1 MRPQA
6 SRRPH
11 TVSNSRCLKELV
23 ARPAK
28 KVILAVTLS
37 ELYFQKGFGLKSE
50 VGPVLA
56 RTYQSAVVERLK
68 SIGYE
73 AGAGTLHFKLAKEFG
88 FCYGVDRAVDYAYQT
103 RRQFP
108 DRRVFLSGEIIHNPD
123 VNERIQA
130 MGIHIL
136 ADSRVPE
143 ERFRPVGA
151 GDVVILPAFGVSVPE
166 LAHLKEKNC
175 VLVDTTCG
183 SVLNVWKKVHF
194 YARDRYTVII
204 HGKHYHEET
213 RATAS
218 QALTHPGGQYLCVR
232 DLAETELVCEHIRGR
247 ISADDLMARFRDVA
261 SPDFSPERDL
271 QRIGLANQTTMLMSE
286 TLKVQDTL
294 RRAML
299 ERHGEAELESR
310 FRAFDTIC
318 SATQERQD
326 AVLEMLDAGS
336 LDLMIVIGGYNS
348 SNTQALARM
357 CAPRLQTYHID
368 SPGCIEPGSIRHR
381 PVGTHDTAVTAD
393 WLAEGA
399 VRIGI
404 TAGASTPDSV
414 VGEVIERVLALR
426 GYSADQLAPAT
437 EVAEGSPTFAKAS
450 AFAEATADKTAG
462 KQSYA

>member
-1 MRPQA
+1 M
-6 SRRPH
+6 
-11 TVSNSRCLKELV
+11 
-23 ARPAK
+23 
-28 KVILAVTLS
+28 
-37 ELYFQKGFGLKSE
+37 YFQKGFGLKSE

-73 AGAGTLHFKLAKEFG
+73 ASAGGLHFKLAKEFG

-123 VNERIQA
+123 VNERIQS
-130 MGIHIL
+130 MGIRIL
-136 ADSRVPE
+136 ADSHDPV
-143 ERFRPVGA
+143 ERFKDVTA
-151 GDVVILPAFGVSVPE
+151 GDVLILPAFGVSVPE
-166 LAHLKEKNC
+166 LQHLKDKKC

-183 SVLNVWKKVHF
+183 SVLNVWKKVHY
-194 YARDRYTVII
+194 YAKDHYTVII
-204 HGKHYHEET
+204 HGKYKHEET

-218 QALTHPGGQYLCVR
+218 QALTHEGGQYLCVR
-232 DLAETELVCEHIRGR
+232 DLAETELVCDYIRGR
-247 ISADDLMARFRDVA
+247 VTAEALMAHFGEAASADFT
-261 SPDFSPERDL
+261 PERDL

-286 TLKVQDTL
+286 TLKVQEML
-294 RRAML
+294 RQAML
-299 ERHGEAELESR
+299 ERYGENDFDAR

-326 AVLEMLDAGS
+326 AVLEMLQAGG

-368 SPGCIEPGSIRHR
+368 SPGCVETTGIRHR
-381 PVGTHDTAVTAD
+381 DIGAATETLTPG
-393 WLAEGA
+393 WLGSGD
-399 VRIGI
+399 VRIGV

-414 VGEVIERVLALR
+414 VGEVIERVLALK
-426 GYSADQLAPAT
+426 GLTAEDLT
-437 EVAEGSPTFAKAS
+437 AEGNFAQGSSTS
-450 AFAEATADKTAG
+450 AKATADK
-462 KQSYA
+462 QSYA

>member
-1 MRPQA
+1 
-6 SRRPH
+6 
-11 TVSNSRCLKELV
+11 VSE
-23 ARPAK
+23 
-28 KVILAVTLS
+28 T
-37 ELYFQKGFGLKSE
+37 YFQKGFGLKSE

-68 SIGYE
+68 ALGYE
-73 AGAGTLHFKLAKEFG
+73 AAAGGLHFKLAKEFG

-123 VNERIQA
+123 VNRRLQD
-130 MGIHIL
+130 MGIRIL
-136 ADSRVPE
+136 DDSRDPI
-143 ERFRPVGA
+143 ERFREIGP

-166 LAHLKEKNC
+166 LQHLKAKQC

-183 SVLNVWKKVHF
+183 SVLNVWKKVHY
-194 YARDRYTVII
+194 YARDGYTVII

-218 QALTHPGGQYLCVR
+218 QALTHEHGQYLCVR
-232 DLAETELVCEHIRGR
+232 DVAETELVCDYIRGR
-247 ISADDLMARFRDVA
+247 IGSEALMARFKDAA
-261 SPDFSPERDL
+261 SEHFDPESHL

-286 TLKVQDTL
+286 TLKVQATL
-294 RRAML
+294 RQAMID
-299 ERHGEAELESR
+299 RYGEEGLESR

-326 AVLEMLDAGS
+326 AVLDMLNAGG
-336 LDLMIVIGGYNS
+336 LDVMIVIGGYNS

-357 CAPRLQTYHID
+357 CAPLVDTFYID
-368 SPGCIEPGSIRHR
+368 NPACVDAAGLRYRKLGANEESVATS
-381 PVGTHDTAVTAD
+381 
-393 WLAEGA
+393 WLADGD

-414 VGEVIERVLALR
+414 VGEVIERILALR
-426 GYSADQLAPAT
+426 GCTAADLTDAADFAQRSAA
-437 EVAEGSPTFAKAS
+437 FAKTPAR
-450 AFAEATADKTAG
+450 
-462 KQSYA
+462 QSLA